1 MSRAKNDKK
10 ISPMQDNHKNPG
22 KFPFQYLPAQVAGIF
37 RDVLGCYQYGLMQ
50 AYATMCRATM
60 RAVIADVGEGA
71 RLKIFDQ
78 VEEISELAG
87 VDERVARNIRNIL
100 FDTDSASLYEADVI
114 DRETAAVLLET
125 LKDVLHQAYVRRA
138 LLRQKLKMR
147 RYFATQD
154 DATLEDPVADAK
166 VSPLHKHGAA

>member
-1 MSRAKNDKK
+1 
-10 ISPMQDNHKNPG
+10 MQEKHKNQG
-22 KFPFQYLPAQVAGIF
+22 KFPFQYLPEHVSGIF
-37 RDVLGCYQYGLMQ
+37 RDALGCYQGGLMQ

-60 RAVIADVGEGA
+60 QAIIEDLGEGA

-78 VEEISELAG
+78 VEEIAELAG
-87 VDERVARNIRNIL
+87 VDRGVTRNIRNIL
-100 FDTDSASLYEADVI
+100 FDTEPTSLYVTDPI

-125 LKDVLHQAYVRRA
+125 MKEVLHQAYVRKA

-154 DATLEDPVADAK
+154 DSTLEEPAADPK
-166 VSPLHKHGAA
+166 VSPLHKKGAA